1 MMSSLLR
8 RALAALALC
17 VLSLTC
23 LAQTIVADVARVVG
37 EVRALAPAAEA
48 RALRVGDPVYLG
60 DRLVTD
66 PDALLELAFRD
77 DTRFTLGADTQMT
90 VKQFSAPQSEKPS
103 FLAEITRGVFRVVT
117 GLIAR
122 QQPRA
127 VRFVTPTATIGIRGT
142 HFGGETDGTRA
153 VIVLLEP
160 EDEDKDQHGNAIE
173 VSNAFG
179 AVTIAEPG
187 YGTEIPDA
195 QSPPSPPRRMRLR
208 AVDNLMRSL
217 STIQRM
223 QLPRM
228 PR

>member
-1 MMSSLLR
+1 MRPMTTAFLR
-8 RALAALALC
+8 NALAALALC
-17 VLSLTC
+17 ALSLQC

-37 EVRALAPAAEA
+37 EARAQAPAAEA
-48 RALRVGDPVYLG
+48 RALRAGDPVYLG
-60 DRLVTD
+60 DRLVTASG
-66 PDALLELAFRD
+66 ALLEITFRD
-77 DTRFTLGADTQMT
+77 RTRLTLGSATEMT
-90 VKQFSAPQSEKPS
+90 VKQYSAPESDKPS
-103 FLAEITRGVFRVVT
+103 FLTEITRGVFRVLT

-122 QQPRA
+122 RQPGA

-142 HFGGETDGTRA
+142 HFGGETDGVRA

-160 EDEDKDQHGNAIE
+160 EAEGRTAIE

-179 AVTIAEPG
+179 AVTIDEPG

-223 QLPRM
+223 QAPRM

>member
-1 MMSSLLR
+1 MRKTLLR
-8 RALAALALC
+8 YALAALLLGLA
-17 VLSLTC
+17 SLRC
-23 LAQTIVADVARVVG
+23 FAQTIVADVERAVA
-37 EVRALAPAAEA
+37 EVHAQAPGAP
-48 RALRVGDPVYLG
+48 LRTLQAGDPIYLG
-60 DRLVTD
+60 DRLTTGRG
-66 PDALLELAFRD
+66 ALLELVFRD
-77 DTRFTLGADTQMT
+77 RSRLTLGSDTRLT
-90 VKQFSAPQSEKPS
+90 VRAYSAPESEQPS
-103 FLAEITRGVFRVVT
+103 FLAEITRGVFRVIT

-122 QQPRA
+122 QRPST

-142 HFGGETDGTRA
+142 HFGGETDGERA

-160 EDEDKDQHGNAIE
+160 ETEDRTAIE

-179 AVTIAEPG
+179 SVTIDQPG

-217 STIQRM
+217 SNIQRM
-223 QLPRM
+223 QVPRP

>member
-1 MMSSLLR
+1 MRLSLLR
-8 RALAALALC
+8 PIVAALALGL
-17 VLSLTC
+17 LSLSC

-37 EVRALAPAAEA
+37 EVRAQAPAAEA

-90 VKQFSAPQSEKPS
+90 VKQYSAPQSEKPS

-142 HFGGETDGTRA
+142 HFGGETDGVRA

-160 EDEDKDQHGNAIE
+160 DDEDRTAIE

-179 AVTIAEPG
+179 AVTIDEPG

-223 QLPRM
+223 QVPRM

>member
-8 RALAALALC
+8 HALATLALC
-17 VLSLTC
+17 VLSLSC
-23 LAQTIVADVARVVG
+23 FAQTIVADVERVVG
-37 EVRALAPAAEA
+37 EVRAQAPAAEA
-48 RALRVGDPVYLG
+48 RALRAGDPIFLG
-60 DRLVTD
+60 DRLVTGRG
-66 PDALLELAFRD
+66 ALLELAFRD
-77 DTRFTLGADTQMT
+77 GTRFTLGSDTQMT
-90 VKQFSAPQSEKPS
+90 VKQYSAPESEQPS
-103 FLAEITRGVFRVVT
+103 FLTEITRGVFRVLT

-122 QQPRA
+122 RKPGA

-142 HFGGETDGTRA
+142 HFGGETDGERA

-160 EDEDKDQHGNAIE
+160 QGEDQDQRGNAIE

-179 AVTIAEPG
+179 AVTIDEPG

-223 QLPRM
+223 QVPRM

>member
-1 MMSSLLR
+1 MMLSLLR
-8 RALAALALC
+8 HALAALALC
-17 VLSLTC
+17 ILSLSC
-23 LAQTIVADVARVVG
+23 LAQTIVADVERVVG
-37 EVRALAPAAEA
+37 EVRAQAPAAEA
-48 RALRVGDPVYLG
+48 RALRVGDPILLG
-60 DRLVTD
+60 DQLVTGRG
-66 PDALLELAFRD
+66 ALLELGFRD
-77 DTRFTLGADTQMT
+77 ATRFTLGSDTQMT
-90 VKQFSAPQSEKPS
+90 VKQYSAPESEQPS
-103 FLAEITRGVFRVVT
+103 FLTEITRGVFRVVT

-122 QQPRA
+122 QKSRA

-142 HFGGETDGTRA
+142 HFAGETDGVRA

-160 EDEDKDQHGNAIE
+160 EDQDQGRNAIE

-179 AVTIAEPG
+179 AVTIDEPG

-223 QLPRM
+223 PVPRM

>member
-1 MMSSLLR
+1 MTRTALR
-8 RALAALALC
+8 SILFALALC
-17 VLSLTC
+17 LVSLHGH
-23 LAQTIVADVARVVG
+23 AQTIVADVARVVG
-37 EVRALAPAAEA
+37 EARAQAPAAEA
-48 RALRVGDPVYLG
+48 RVLRAGDPVYLG
-60 DRLVTD
+60 DRLVTASG
-66 PDALLELAFRD
+66 ALLEITFRD
-77 DTRFTLGADTQMT
+77 RTRLTLGSATEMT
-90 VKQFSAPQSEKPS
+90 VKQYSAPDSDKPS
-103 FLAEITRGVFRVVT
+103 FLTEITRGVFRVLT

-122 QQPRA
+122 KQPGA

-142 HFGGETDGTRA
+142 HFGGETDGVRA
-153 VIVLLEP
+153 LIVLLEP
-160 EDEDKDQHGNAIE
+160 EDEARTAIE

-179 AVTIAEPG
+179 AVTIDEPG

-223 QLPRM
+223 QAPRM

>member
-1 MMSSLLR
+1 MTRYFLR
-8 RALAALALC
+8 RTLAALALC
-17 VLSLTC
+17 ILSAQC

-37 EVRALAPAAEA
+37 EVRAQAPAAEA

-66 PDALLELAFRD
+66 PNALLELAFRD

-90 VKQFSAPQSEKPS
+90 VKAYSAPQSEKPS

-142 HFGGETDGTRA
+142 HFGGETDSERA

-160 EDEDKDQHGNAIE
+160 ADQDQRSNAIE

-179 AVTIAEPG
+179 AVTIDEPG

-223 QLPRM
+223 QVPRM